1 MSERS
6 ERISKLLE
14 DPAFH
19 VAYLLSK
26 LTVNIASQT
35 RALRRRRKM
44 TQKDLE
50 SATGMRQSRI
60 SAIETPGATNPSIDT
75 LARLAAAYKVG
86 MIVKYAPMSEVVR
99 WENRFNQDNFD
110 VVELEEDEEFLNPSH
125 QEVETGSTGP
135 YLVVNHVHSEENQN
149 VSMGGLINGK
159 GQQGS
164 YNLRTKTNWAAQQ
177 AVGV

>member
-1 MSERS
+1 
-6 ERISKLLE
+6 
-14 DPAFH
+14 
-19 VAYLLSK
+19 
-26 LTVNIASQT
+26 
-35 RALRRRRKM
+35 M

-99 WENRFNQDNFD
+99 WENRFSQDNFD

-125 QEVETGSTGP
+125 KEAETGSTGL
-135 YLVVNHVHSEENQN
+135 YLVANSVHGGEIVN
-149 VSMGGLINGK
+149 VSKGGFLNGK

-164 YNLRTKTNWAAQQ
+164 YNLPTETNGTTRQG
-177 AVGV
+177 VGV